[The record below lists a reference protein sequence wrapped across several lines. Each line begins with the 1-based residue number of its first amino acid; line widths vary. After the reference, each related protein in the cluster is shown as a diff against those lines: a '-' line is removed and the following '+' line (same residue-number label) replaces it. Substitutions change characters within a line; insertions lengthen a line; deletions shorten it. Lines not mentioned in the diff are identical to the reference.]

1 MVQSV
6 IITTKGDRSMTDREM
21 AHALAQAVHN
31 HGGCAYYVGGCVRD
45 SLTAEPHGK
54 IDLDIEI
61 HGIAPS
67 VLEDILDTYFVS
79 VSDYYEAKNS
89 QATSEC
95 YLEFCSDD
103 MDDVKGL
110 RTIIG
115 RHVCNVEKTVNGKKF
130 IALEI
135 E

>member
-1 MVQSV
+1 MPERGIAVKNIAEYIDEKYDSDEYTLVAPGIYQ
-6 IITTKGDRSMTDREM
+6 KGDEYVTSLSFEQEPEYGEGTD
-21 AHALAQAVHN
+21 
-31 HGGCAYYVGGCVRD
+31 
-45 SLTAEPHGK
+45 ST
-54 IDLDIEI
+54 DISQY
-61 HGIAPS
+61 P
-67 VLEDILDTYFVS
+67 LEDILDTYFVS